1 MKKNQFSLS
10 TEDIVDLIPPNFD
23 LEIFLFPSAITQFH
37 QVNYLILLVTPYK
50 LKVRASAHFKP
61 PFIK

>member
-23 LEIFLFPSAITQFH
+23 LEIFLFPSAIT
-37 QVNYLILLVTPYK
+37 
-50 LKVRASAHFKP
+50 
-61 PFIK
+61 